1 MELCSAVEPILVLAS
16 AKALHTTE
24 IKQGDWS
31 ASWVEHEGWQLQLVC
46 VPAEGG
52 GHVVQR
58 SGLWTSTRPLL
69 TVVNHV
75 STELLLHVR
84 PVSWPRRY
92 RCIRSCKR
100 TGDGQHVLT

>member
-52 GHVVQR
+52 GHVVAKE
-58 SGLWTSTRPLL
+58 WPLDQ
-69 TVVNHV
+69 H
-75 STELLLHVR
+75 EAPPHCCQ
-84 PVSWPRRY
+84 PR
-92 RCIRSCKR
+92 I
-100 TGDGQHVLT
+100 H